1 MKTTVLAVICLLLIT
16 GTVIAQ
22 DPPRRDTAWG
32 EWPNQ
37 EYFNGI
43 LQAPVVTGQ
52 SSAQTITPT
61 GQKLC
66 FDKRI
71 KIKSLISSGPVE
83 QCMYINTTEGYIG
96 ILPPQRGTGGDL
108 CDIKTDDPRFTFFV
122 LGLKGNAYTF
132 RNTKKANSIEHWVST
147 GNTQTHQ
154 VSMAGYSGTYTL
166 HKKTERRGY
175 SDDKIKTWAYKY
187 DNPSSPVYFLFGKT
201 FPDEIVVSN
210 NKFIGNFGVGYQYTD
225 KGLFIIMEMESSN
238 YDCKITDLEEVNICF
253 DPAPFKIAEDQFYNS
268 MQTSL
273 QRERGKIARDE
284 ASASGGD
291 CSSEKMA
298 VVNYRKEQ
306 IRVQEARMYT
316 AQQGNTYQDLPSQQA
331 MGQMLDH
338 IAMTKQLILEN
349 QVKICQAQKRLEQT
363 PNETSRQK
371 YQQRISCLNSQI
383 GELQNFQA
391 VLEALDVQYAAE
403 PGRAFAEK
411 SKKFMQGIPRG
422 CQ

>member
-1 MKTTVLAVICLLLIT
+1 MKTIVRAVICLLLFT

-32 EWPNQ
+32 DWPNQ
-37 EYFNGI
+37 EYYNGI
-43 LQAPVVTGQ
+43 LQASVVTGQ
-52 SSAQTITPT
+52 TSAQTITPT

-154 VSMAGYSGTYTL
+154 VNMAGPGGVYTI

-175 SDDKIKTWAYKY
+175 CGDKIKTWAYKY

-210 NKFIGNFGVGYQYTD
+210 NKFIGNFGSHLG
-225 KGLFIIMEMESSN
+225 
-238 YDCKITDLEEVNICF
+238 VNIL
-253 DPAPFKIAEDQFYNS
+253 D
-268 MQTSL
+268 
-273 QRERGKIARDE
+273 
-284 ASASGGD
+284 
-291 CSSEKMA
+291 
-298 VVNYRKEQ
+298 
-306 IRVQEARMYT
+306 T
-316 AQQGNTYQDLPSQQA
+316 A
-331 MGQMLDH
+331 
-338 IAMTKQLILEN
+338 
-349 QVKICQAQKRLEQT
+349 
-363 PNETSRQK
+363 
-371 YQQRISCLNSQI
+371 
-383 GELQNFQA
+383 
-391 VLEALDVQYAAE
+391 
-403 PGRAFAEK
+403 
-411 SKKFMQGIPRG
+411 
-422 CQ
+422 